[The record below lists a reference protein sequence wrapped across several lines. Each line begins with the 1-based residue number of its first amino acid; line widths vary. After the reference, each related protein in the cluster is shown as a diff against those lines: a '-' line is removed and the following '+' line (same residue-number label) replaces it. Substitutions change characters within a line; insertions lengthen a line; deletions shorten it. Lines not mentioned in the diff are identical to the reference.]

1 MKKPS
6 PKKPSPKKPAAK
18 KPATKKPSPK
28 KPAAKKPA
36 AKKPAAKK
44 AATKKPAAKKAPL
57 DLNDPNIVPQL
68 MEMAHE
74 QEVARKA
81 RAAKEAKKPAKALR
95 GEVAIRPSSE
105 PPWGYTFELHPSLP
119 ARDREAL
126 TAFFTRFT
134 TLGDGL
140 TVLVTCRDTP
150 AEDRRAA
157 WDANRQSIEI
167 EQLRAHLPSD
177 DVAERTARLRRA
189 LAKPDGDRWYEIV
202 MLLTT
207 WDEATLPAALAV
219 AEEGLARWPDIARH
233 EIDVGALKSR
243 PELQRLV
250 RSAWGD
256 MAAVLQRPC
265 LDAATALTTQDASG
279 LVEHQGALSH
289 MRQLSLSGSSGLGP
303 VAASLT
309 EMSKLTV
316 LELQQPTY
324 SQGVKPID
332 LKKLLKAPHLRA
344 LDALSLYGYTL
355 NATSLDALAKCEQPL
370 TRLRIEYAK
379 MKPEVGAK
387 LAAFASRRRLTSL
400 QLKYNDLGPTGA
412 AALFA
417 RPDDWRGLRVLDI
430 SANEIGD
437 EGTLALSRAS
447 LDALRWLSI
456 SSNATQE
463 QLTARAAEALASAP
477 SLGNLEGL
485 FLMGHPVGSAGV
497 AALLRSKTLRS
508 LRRLNVS
515 YSGSSFDEII
525 AACDGADGLALTEL
539 NLGGIDSSKP
549 ADWSRATFLRTVKS
563 LSVDALSGS
572 NYEGF
577 FACPHL
583 GSLEVLVLGGAY
595 SENEKALEALIA
607 APRIPSLRYVDMSGW
622 KPTAKTARAMA
633 RSKLFEGLWGVQF
646 LTSYV
651 PPEAWRAF
659 YEAGVPLVNGGFDR
673 FPANEITQLTT
684 FRDEV

>member
-1 MKKPS
+1 
-6 PKKPSPKKPAAK
+6 
-18 KPATKKPSPK
+18 
-28 KPAAKKPA
+28 
-36 AKKPAAKK
+36 
-44 AATKKPAAKKAPL
+44 
-57 DLNDPNIVPQL
+57 

-74 QEVARKA
+74 QEVAREA
-81 RAAKEAKKPAKALR
+81 RAAKEAKKPAKPVR
-95 GEVAIRPSSE
+95 GEVAIRPSSA
-105 PPWGYTFELHPSLP
+105 PPWGYSFELHPSLP
-119 ARDREAL
+119 ARDREEL
-126 TAFFTRFT
+126 SAFFTRFT
-134 TLGDGL
+134 TLDDSL
-140 TVLVTCRDTP
+140 AVLVTCRDTP

-157 WDANRQSIEI
+157 WDSNRQTIEI

-177 DVAERTARLRRA
+177 DVTARTERLRRA
-189 LAKPDGDRWYEIV
+189 LERPDGDRWYEIV
-202 MLLTT
+202 MLLST
-207 WDEATLPAALAV
+207 WDADTLPAAIAV
-219 AEEGLARWPDIARH
+219 AEEGLSRWPDVARH
-233 EIDVGALKSR
+233 EIDAWKSR
-243 PELQRLV
+243 PELQRLT
-250 RSAWGD
+250 RSAWGNI
-256 MAAVLQRPC
+256 AEALQRPC
-265 LDAATALTTQDASG
+265 LDAATVLTTQDASR
-279 LVEHQGALSH
+279 LVEHQGAFSH

-309 EMSKLTV
+309 EMTKLTV

-324 SQGVKPID
+324 SQGVKPLD
-332 LKKLLKAPHLRA
+332 LKKLFKAPHLA
-344 LDALSLYGYTL
+344 DLDALSLYGYTL
-355 NATSLDALAKCEQPL
+355 NATSLDALAKCAQPL

-387 LAAFASRRRLTSL
+387 LATLASRKRLTSL
-400 QLKYNDLGPTGA
+400 QLKYNDLGPAGA
-412 AALFA
+412 TALFA
-417 RPDDWRGLRVLDI
+417 RPDDWKGLRVLDI

-447 LDALRWLSI
+447 LDELRWLSI
-456 SSNATQE
+456 SSNAPQE

-477 SLGNLEGL
+477 SLGKLEGL

-515 YSGSSFDEII
+515 YSASSLDEII
-525 AACDGADGLALTEL
+525 DACDGADCVALTEL
-539 NLGGIDSSKP
+539 NLGGIDTSKP

-563 LSVDALSGS
+563 LSLDALSGS
-572 NYEGF
+572 NYEGL

-595 SENEKALEALIA
+595 TDNEKAIEALTA

-622 KPTAKTARAMA
+622 KPTAKSARAMA

-646 LTSYV
+646 LASYV
-651 PPEAWRAF
+651 PPEAWREF

-673 FPANEITQLTT
+673 FPANEITQVTT